1 VVIISQALAVAF
13 FTLLERKTLG
23 LRQRRV
29 GPTKA
34 GWGGVGQPPL
44 DGVKLIFKEE
54 SGPGGGATTILL
66 VALGLFLLAL
76 VG

>member
-1 VVIISQALAVAF
+1 
-13 FTLLERKTLG
+13 
-23 LRQRRV
+23 
-29 GPTKA
+29 
-34 GWGGVGQPPL
+34 L

>member
-13 FTLLERKTLG
+13 FTLLERKVLG

-34 GWGGVGQPPL
+34 GWIGIGQPPL